1 MKKIIF
7 LTTILVLSI
16 SSLTFAAGF
25 EFDGGYLY
33 TTFDSD
39 TINEGIDGVNNI
51 YQNGANNF
59 NSSGYDV
66 NLDQADDL
74 DSATGFW
81 IGFKTDYFKNERSLG
96 YEVGMNYETFS
107 NDVEANLHATDPT
120 SSLYYKMHDSLDI
133 EVQGFAINGERKIND
148 YFGITG
154 SIGYYYGE
162 VETSYNYKTNDPTLD
177 DDSDSV
183 TDDLEGGAGFK
194 IGVSTDF
201 PVSENL
207 SLTGKANYRVLE
219 LDIEDTDE
227 SIDFDGWEIKAGLSY
242 KF

>member
-1 MKKIIF
+1 
-7 LTTILVLSI
+7 
-16 SSLTFAAGF
+16 
-25 EFDGGYLY
+25 
-33 TTFDSD
+33 
-39 TINEGIDGVNNI
+39 
-51 YQNGANNF
+51 
-59 NSSGYDV
+59 
-66 NLDQADDL
+66 
-74 DSATGFW
+74 
-81 IGFKTDYFKNERSLG
+81 
-96 YEVGMNYETFS
+96 
-107 NDVEANLHATDPT
+107 
-120 SSLYYKMHDSLDI
+120 MHDSLDI

>member
-1 MKKIIF
+1 MKKIIL
-7 LTTILVLSI
+7 LTAILVLSI

-25 EFDGGYLY
+25 EFDGGFLY

-39 TINEGIDGVNNI
+39 TINEDINGVNDI
-51 YQNGANNF
+51 YQNDANYF
-59 NSSGYDV
+59 RSLGYNV
-66 NLDQADDL
+66 NVDKADDL

-81 IGFKTDYFKNERSLG
+81 IGFNTDYFKNERSLG

-107 NDVEANLHATDPT
+107 NDVEANSYVTDPN
-120 SSLYYKMHDSLDI
+120 SSRYYKLHTSGDI
-133 EVQGFAINGERKIND
+133 EVQGFTVNGKKKIND

-154 SIGYYYGE
+154 SVGYYYGE
-162 VETSYNYKTNDPTLD
+162 VEVSHKEESNDPNFNYNPPNV
-177 DDSDSV
+177 S
-183 TDDLEGGAGFK
+183 DDLEGGAGFK
-194 IGVSTDF
+194 IGISTDF

-207 SLTGKANYRVLE
+207 ALTGKANYRVLE

-227 SIDFDGWEIKAGLSY
+227 SIDFDGWELKAGLSY

>member
-7 LTTILVLSI
+7 LTIILVLSI

-25 EFDGGYLY
+25 EFDGGFLY

-39 TINEGIDGVNNI
+39 TLNAGINNVNDI
-51 YQNGANNF
+51 YQDDANYF
-59 NSSGYDV
+59 RSLGYNV
-66 NLDQADDL
+66 NVDKADDL

-81 IGFKTDYFKNERSLG
+81 IGFNTDYFKNLG
-96 YEVGMNYETFS
+96 YKIGMSYEAFS
-107 NDVEANLHATDPT
+107 NDVEANSYVTDPN
-120 SSLYYKMHDSLDI
+120 SSFYYNIHDSVDV
-133 EVQGFAINGERKIND
+133 EVQGFVVNGERKIND

-154 SIGYYYGE
+154 SVGYYYGE
-162 VETSYNYKTNDPTLD
+162 VEVSHKEESNDPNFNINPPKV
-177 DDSDSV
+177 S
-183 TDDLEGGAGFK
+183 DDLDGGAGFK

-201 PVSENL
+201 PLSENL

-227 SIDFDGWEIKAGLSY
+227 SIDFDGWDLKAGLSY

>member
-7 LTTILVLSI
+7 LTVILVLSF
-16 SSLTFAAGF
+16 SSLTLAAGF
-25 EFDGGYLY
+25 EFDGGFLY

-39 TINEGIDGVNNI
+39 TLNDGIDNVNNSYQNIADSLKGTGVN
-51 YQNGANNF
+51 
-59 NSSGYDV
+59 V
-66 NLDQADDL
+66 NLDKADDL

-81 IGFKTDYFKNERSLG
+81 IGFNTNYFKDLG
-96 YEVGMNYETFS
+96 YRVGMNYETFS
-107 NDVEANLHATDPT
+107 NDIEANLHVTYPN
-120 SSLYYKMHDSLDI
+120 SSEYYKLHDSLDV
-133 EVQGFAINGERKIND
+133 EVQGFAINGERKFND
-148 YFGITG
+148 YFAITG

-162 VETSYNYKTNDPTLD
+162 VSFSEKENYFNGTQMIVNYNN
-177 DDSDSV
+177 SGS
-183 TDDLEGGAGFK
+183 DDLEGGAGFK

-227 SIDFDGWEIKAGLSY
+227 SIDFDGWELKAGLSY